1 MSVRLQKYLIL
12 PLALILL
19 SLYLLGLR
27 VWQNHQWELSTL
39 MIAEDSV
46 VVGAEPQKA
55 GSASSVQK
63 LNINTATK
71 EELMTLDG
79 IGAAYAERILKKREM
94 LGGFKTLEQLK
105 EVKGI
110 GEKTFEGIKNDIT
123 IE

>member
-12 PLALILL
+12 PLAVIMV

-27 VWQNHQWELSTL
+27 TWQNQQCELIAPG
-39 MIAEDSV
+39 IAENSV
-46 VVGAEPQKA
+46 VVGAESQKA
-55 GSASSVQK
+55 ESASSVPK

-79 IGAAYAERILKKREM
+79 IGAAYAERILAKRET

-110 GEKTFEGIKNDIT
+110 GEKTFEGIINDIT

>member
-12 PLALILL
+12 PLALIMV

-27 VWQNHQWELSTL
+27 VWQNQQCELNAP
-39 MIAEDSV
+39 MIAENSV
-46 VVGAEPQKA
+46 VVGAESQGA
-55 GSASSVQK
+55 EGNSAIKK

-79 IGAAYAERILKKREM
+79 IGAAYADRILEKREM

>member
-1 MSVRLQKYLIL
+1 
-12 PLALILL
+12 
-19 SLYLLGLR
+19 
-27 VWQNHQWELSTL
+27 

-46 VVGAEPQKA
+46 VVGAESQKA
-55 GSASSVQK
+55 GSVSSVQK